1 MITFGIAIV
10 TLILG
15 FVIGWNIAGFI
26 AYDDGVYD
34 EKKHWYMHA
43 HNWGCCAEIYMD
55 NE

>member
-1 MITFGIAIV
+1 MITFGIATV

-34 EKKHWYMHA
+34 EKKALVYA
-43 HNWGCCAEIYMD
+43 CP
-55 NE
+55 